1 MKAINKNADS
11 LKSCQK
17 CRTVWHK
24 VSQLTRNYYAEDY
37 DYYED
42 LNGSGSSADH
52 YWYPGTVG
60 THETIIIPDSTSL
73 ILRLHIGILLGV
85 VTSFDNVKVRKL
97 GGNAGV
103 MK

>member
-42 LNGSGSSADH
+42 FPHYGLDKKECPRCKEAKHELYSYSS
-52 YWYPGTVG
+52 
-60 THETIIIPDSTSL
+60 
-73 ILRLHIGILLGV
+73 
-85 VTSFDNVKVRKL
+85 
-97 GGNAGV
+97 
-103 MK
+103 